1 MSDKCLT
8 GNRTDAEI
16 VKGAL
21 AQMATKPSVP
31 NSMVLVVN
39 GASMPVAFAGVI
51 GEMDATGVF
60 NGCENRITKGQV
72 KLGTL
77 QIENR
82 AAEAEEMRRLEAFAG
97 HNLGF

>member
-1 MSDKCLT
+1 MDNLVQDD
-8 GNRTDAEI
+8 RTDLEI
-16 VKGAL
+16 IQSAL
-21 AQMATKPSVP
+21 AQVAPKPVMPST
-31 NSMVLVVN
+31 MLLVVK
-39 GASMPVAFAGVI
+39 GGGLPVPYNGVI
-51 GEMDATGVF
+51 GETDACGVL
-60 NGCENRITKGQV
+60 NGSEKRIAKVEV